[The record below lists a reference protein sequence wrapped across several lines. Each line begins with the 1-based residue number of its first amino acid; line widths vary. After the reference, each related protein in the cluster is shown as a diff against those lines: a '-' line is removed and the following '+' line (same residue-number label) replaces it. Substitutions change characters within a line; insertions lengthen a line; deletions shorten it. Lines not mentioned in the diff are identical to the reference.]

1 MGLVRSLWLT
11 ADPARFGTV
20 VDPGDLRR
28 WKSQLPEPTRPI
40 WMFGGELQTE
50 LGRSLESQLR
60 TLGYCVRT
68 GPDRDADGQTL
79 RAWAPSPLVAM
90 LARNVPSSTA
100 VDLGCGG
107 GRDAVFLAARGWK
120 VTAVDSLSDCVERGR
135 GLEESVPVLHPI
147 EWICADVRGEFAVP
161 SAKVYLFIRFFDAGV
176 WARLAEAAEPGAI
189 VAVQTFSERHRAA
202 TGHPRSERTVWLST
216 TSDFGWHVRYSRE
229 KGPFQYRI
237 LQKPGADDVNSVAHS

>member
-1 MGLVRSLWLT
+1 MS
-11 ADPARFGTV
+11 AA
-20 VDPGDLRR
+20 
-28 WKSQLPEPTRPI
+28 
-40 WMFGGELQTE
+40 ELQTE
-50 LGRSLESQLR
+50 LGRSLESQLGS
-60 TLGYCVRT
+60 LGYRVRT

-100 VDLGCGG
+100 IDLGCGG

-135 GLEESVPVLHPI
+135 GLEESVPALHPI

-176 WARLAEAAEPGAI
+176 WARLAESAEPGAI
-189 VAVQTFSERHRAA
+189 VAVQTFSERHRAV

-216 TSDFGWHVRYSRE
+216 TPDFGWHVRYSRE

-237 LQKPGADDVNSVAHS
+237 LQKPEADDVNSVAHS